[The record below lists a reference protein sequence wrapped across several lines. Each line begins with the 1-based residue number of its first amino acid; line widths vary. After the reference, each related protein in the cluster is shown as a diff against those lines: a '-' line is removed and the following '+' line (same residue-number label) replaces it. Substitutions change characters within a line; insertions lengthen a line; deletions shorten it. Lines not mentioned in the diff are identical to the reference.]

1 MPREPQVSRLHSVAG
16 VVRHHRRVPPPDP
29 VAADRARSDVWTVPN
44 ALSVLRLL
52 LVPVF
57 LVLLINDHDLL
68 AVVVLAVSGATD
80 YLDGKLAR
88 AWNQQSRI
96 GELLD
101 PSADR
106 LYIIATLIAF
116 VVRDIIPLWLAV
128 VLVGRDVVLGLAL
141 PVLKSVGH
149 GPLPVHFLGK
159 AATFCLL
166 YAFPLLLLGDRD
178 DGLGTVG
185 RIFGWAFVWW
195 GTGLYLFAGAL
206 YLGQVAAVVRAARTR

>member
-1 MPREPQVSRLHSVAG
+1 
-16 VVRHHRRVPPPDP
+16 VPPDRPDT
-29 VAADRARSDVWTVPN
+29 ATSSGAVWTVPN
-44 ALSVLRLL
+44 GLSVLRLL

-57 LVLLINDHDLL
+57 LVLLLDDHDIL
-68 AVVVLAVSGATD
+68 AATVLAISGITD

-101 PSADR
+101 PAADR
-106 LYIIATLIAF
+106 LFIIATLIAF
-116 VVRDIIPLWLAV
+116 VVRDIVPLWLAV
-128 VLVGRDVVLGLAL
+128 VLVGRDVVLGFAL

-166 YAFPLLLLGDRD
+166 YAFPLLLLGDQ
-178 DGLGTVG
+178 DGALGTIG
-185 RIFGWAFVWW
+185 RVFGWAFVWW